1 MIAFLMTGSPF
12 WLLPMGKWLIR
23 AQPYRQCWR
32 VCALHHPSPLLR
44 SDCPMLSSSC
54 IGGWKWGASDS
65 HGLVAID
72 VSLVMFVD
80 CFEIVLPLCLWA
92 LGRIA
97 CFRSGLWWLR
107 IDVSFLLFI
116 STSRRNQHLA
126 VSLSVEPNG
135 LLQGVWWL
143 IACGLFVSDESSCFN
158 IYLPMVPRLS
168 PYLSIVRNLGSMFL
182 QTLCQS
188 SDHHAGFF
196 GWAS

>member
-1 MIAFLMTGSPF
+1 MSVNLQ
-12 WLLPMGKWLIR
+12 WHRL
-23 AQPYRQCWR
+23 QR
-32 VCALHHPSPLLR
+32 VSFR
-44 SDCPMLSSSC
+44 SFCLWS
-54 IGGWKWGASDS
+54 
-65 HGLVAID
+65 LVALSTTLIFYLHYLPLCLWALGRIACFRSGLWWLRID